1 MMRFAS
7 LGLVLFLGLSLG
19 LGTACS
25 ITRIYRGSPIR
36 AVPDEVLQ
44 AGVTNKAQVLQILGP
59 PDRIVRQHDGD
70 AFLYRFVRR
79 NVDALELEEP
89 VFTNITF
96 FSFTRNEQRA
106 DLLLV
111 LFDKEGVVASWGIR
125 RSTEEIGA
133 L

>member
-1 MMRFAS
+1 MTRGASFALLAALLTAS
-7 LGLVLFLGLSLG
+7 VP
-19 LGTACS
+19 ACS
-25 ITRIYRGSPIR
+25 FTRIYRGTPIR
-36 AVPDEVLQ
+36 VVPDEVLS
-44 AGVTNKAQVLQILGP
+44 AGVTSKGQVLQLLGP

-89 VFTNITF
+89 VFTNMTI
-96 FSFTRNEQRA
+96 FSYTRNEQRS

-111 LFDKEGVVASWGIR
+111 LFDKEGVVNSWGLR
-125 RSTEEIGA
+125 RTTDDIGG

>member
-1 MMRFAS
+1 MRVAS
-7 LGLVLFLGLSLG
+7 LGLLLCLGLASG
-19 LGTACS
+19 LSTACS
-25 ITRIYRGSPIR
+25 ITRVYRGSPIR

-70 AFLYRFVRR
+70 AFLYRYVRR
-79 NVDALELEEP
+79 NVDSLELEEP
-89 VFTNITF
+89 VFTNLTV
-96 FSFTRNEQRA
+96 FSYTRNEQRA

-111 LFDKEGVVASWGIR
+111 LFDKEGVVVSWGLR
-125 RSTEEIGA
+125 RSTEDIGV

>member
-1 MMRFAS
+1 MRREM
-7 LGLVLFLGLSLG
+7 LVLAISLWMVLGS
-19 LGTACS
+19 ACS
-25 ITRIYRGSPIR
+25 ITRIYRGSPILV
-36 AVPDEVLQ
+36 VPDEVLQ
-44 AGVTNKAQVLQILGP
+44 AGVTDKAQALQILGP

-96 FSFTRNEQRA
+96 FSFTRNEQRT

-111 LFDKEGVVASWGIR
+111 LFDTGGLVRSWGVR
-125 RSTEEIGA
+125 RSTQDIGG